1 MIFQQANGLLVG
13 VVSGIIML
21 LPFIGPPL
29 SIIPPL
35 LLVLLQS
42 SPSNL
47 GWNLVLLVV
56 ALIIAQQVVMQMLA
70 PRIFGAQMGIHP
82 LLLFAALL
90 IGAKLGGVW
99 GAFFAGPIIAVA
111 SAMARVYY
119 DRFSERSPLFEH
131 RLLEVETTSRAES
144 QDHQRQ
150 KRKKEDEDKDGVG
163 LPSGISPSIQSAA
176 SSSSAGSSS
185 SPH

>member
-1 MIFQQANGLLVG
+1 VI
-13 VVSGIIML
+13 SGIIML

-29 SIIPPL
+29 SIIPPV

-42 SPSNL
+42 SSSDL
-47 GWNLVLLVV
+47 GLSLLLLIV

-90 IGAKLGGVW
+90 VGAKLGGVW

-111 SAMARVYY
+111 FAMAKVYY
-119 DRFSERSPLFEH
+119 NRFAEASPLF
-131 RLLEVETTSRAES
+131 RRQSLAVPLAATRAEKA
-144 QDHQRQ
+144 DA
-150 KRKKEDEDKDGVG
+150 EDERIMPKDAAV
-163 LPSGISPSIQSAA
+163 PSGTAETPKIPASAP
-176 SSSSAGSSS
+176 SAGS
-185 SPH
+185 HR